1 MSMQA
6 IVVGLVLAAHSHQ
19 RRSKGRL
26 DHFAEW
32 LSFIARFSVVGEPPA
47 IVARPC
53 GRAIPANQ

>member
-19 RRSKGRL
+19 RSFKRRPDL
-26 DHFAEW
+26 FADW

-47 IVARPC
+47 ACSTLRS
-53 GRAIPANQ
+53 RDRLRT